1 MTADFRH
8 FYQKSWAERVAIVAE
23 QTQLSA
29 AEQALFKKYYL
40 PQHHDII
47 ENYLTDY
54 PLPMGL
60 AVNFV
65 IDGQAH
71 IVPMVTEE
79 PSVIAAASN
88 GAKIV
93 KRAGGFRTT
102 LKRREMIGQIV
113 LEQLPDPQQTAA
125 LIESHAVRLLE
136 VADAAHPSL
145 KKRGGGAR
153 KLRTRILGAG
163 YLSVDLF
170 VDVQAAM
177 GANMLNSM
185 LEAVA
190 KSIGVLTKTAP
201 LMSILSNYATASL
214 VKAECDIP
222 VGLLQAGR
230 YSGQLVAQKIAAAS
244 QVAQLDPYRATTH
257 NKGIMN
263 GIDAVA
269 VATGN
274 DWRALESGAH
284 AYAVQAGQY
293 RGMSCWTTD
302 GQTLYGS
309 LELPLPVGIV
319 GGSIKINELA
329 QLNQRL
335 LGITSARDLERI
347 MVATGLAQNLAAVRA
362 LVTTGIQ
369 QGHMHL
375 QLKSLALAAGAT
387 PEEVPRL
394 LQQLEQAPHQDLAT
408 TQRLIATLR
417 RTGSTKKEETDD

>member
-8 FYQKSWAERVAIVAE
+8 FYQKNWAERTAIV
-23 QTQLSA
+23 TQQAHLTP
-29 AEQALFKKYYL
+29 AEQALFKQYYL
-40 PQHHDII
+40 PQHHEII

-65 IDGQAH
+65 VDGVNR

-93 KRAGGFRTT
+93 KRAGGFTT
-102 LKRREMIGQIV
+102 VLNQREMIGQIV
-113 LEQLPDPQQTAA
+113 LEHLSDPAATAQI
-125 LIESHAVRLLE
+125 IEQHTETLLK

-145 KKRGGGAR
+145 KRRGGGAR
-153 KLRTRILGAG
+153 RLRTRILGQG
-163 YLSVDLF
+163 YLSIDLF

-190 KSIGVLTKTAP
+190 KSIGVMTKQDA

-214 VKAECDIP
+214 VKAICDIP

-230 YSGQLVAQKIAAAS
+230 YSGELVAQKIAAAS
-244 QVAQLDPYRATTH
+244 TVAQLDPYRATTH

-269 VATGN
+269 IASGN

-284 AYAVQAGQY
+284 AYAAKDGQY
-293 RGMSCWTTD
+293 RGMSTWTTN
-302 GQTLYGS
+302 GQTLHGE
-309 LELPLPVGIV
+309 LEVPMPVGIV

-335 LGITSARDLERI
+335 LGIQTAGDLERI
-347 MVATGLAQNLAAVRA
+347 IVAVGLAQNLAALRA

-375 QLKSLALAAGAT
+375 QLKSLAMAAGAT
-387 PEEVPRL
+387 PAELPTVLQRL
-394 LQQLEQAPHQDLAT
+394 ELAPQQDLAT
-408 TQRLIATLR
+408 TQQLIADLR
-417 RTGSTKKEETDD
+417 QIKEETDD

>member
-8 FYQKSWAERVAIVAE
+8 FYQKNWVERTAIVA
-23 QTQLSA
+23 QQAHLTP
-29 AEQALFKKYYL
+29 AEQALFRQYYL
-40 PQHHDII
+40 PQHHEII

-65 IDGQAH
+65 VDGVNR

-93 KRAGGFRTT
+93 KRAGGFTT
-102 LKRREMIGQIV
+102 VLNQREMIGQIV
-113 LEQLPDPQQTAA
+113 LEHLSDPAATAQI
-125 LIESHAVRLLE
+125 IEQHTETLLK

-145 KKRGGGAR
+145 KRRGGGAR
-153 KLRTRILGAG
+153 RLRTRILGQG
-163 YLSVDLF
+163 YLSIDLF

-190 KSIGVLTKTAP
+190 KSIGVMTKQDA

-214 VKAECDIP
+214 VKAICDIP

-230 YSGQLVAQKIAAAS
+230 YSGELVAQKIAAAS
-244 QVAQLDPYRATTH
+244 TVAQLDPYRATTH

-269 VATGN
+269 IASGN

-284 AYAVQAGQY
+284 AYAAKDGQY
-293 RGMSCWTTD
+293 RGMSTWTTN
-302 GQTLYGS
+302 GQTLHGE
-309 LELPLPVGIV
+309 LEVPMPVGIV

-335 LGITSARDLERI
+335 LGIQTAGDLERI
-347 MVATGLAQNLAAVRA
+347 IVAVGLAQNLAALRA

-375 QLKSLALAAGAT
+375 QLKSLAMAAGAT
-387 PEEVPRL
+387 PAELPTVLQRL
-394 LQQLEQAPHQDLAT
+394 ELAPQQDLAT
-408 TQRLIATLR
+408 TQQLIADLR
-417 RTGSTKKEETDD
+417 QIKEETDD